1 MEWMDTRL
9 WAGETE
15 VEMNGVGYWGLSLT
29 HVVFVSAVSGQV
41 PQEAS
46 EGTHLLVLLC
56 LQEVQHHRQ
65 HPLLL

>member
-9 WAGETE
+9 RKGETE
-15 VEMNGVGYWGLSLT
+15 LEINSVWYWGLSLT
-29 HVVFVSAVSGQV
+29 HVVLVSAVSGQV

-46 EGTHLLVLLC
+46 EGTHLLVALC

>member
-15 VEMNGVGYWGLSLT
+15 VECLT
-29 HVVFVSAVSGQV
+29 HVVLVSAVSGQV

-46 EGTHLLVLLC
+46 EGTHLLVALC